1 MNQKLTVIIILTTIS
16 AFFSQVLLGNHAWGT
31 DPSIFQQRSV
41 HSASV
46 EPHTIYLPIIQTTDG
61 AFFVSMTGS
70 DGNPGTASAP
80 WKTLQYAVNHA
91 PAGSVIYIR
100 AGEYTGFTLT
110 RSDLTLSS
118 YAGETAYI
126 HGNGEDTYTVKILN
140 SDHIVLSGIVFHD
153 NQKQYSAGVYV
164 ENSTSIALTENIFYD
179 HQGFG
184 IVTKNVSD
192 VSIEG
197 NDLYDNANAIEI
209 RYGSAGVVIKNNKI
223 HNNTRKVDSGR
234 GAIGVTFYRT
244 TGPVTAIGNQLWDN
258 HSTGEA
264 DPEGAA
270 FEVYA
275 GGNVSMIG
283 NTIWENETVLETG
296 TDGQAAC
303 SNITFTRNVVY
314 RIARQQGLI
323 LRCASNSMI
332 ANNTFDGLDEFVFY
346 LTHFDGEYGG
356 SIEGLKILNN
366 VAVNGRVYSI
376 ESTLPASVEINHNLV
391 YNPGSSSIRGEY
403 LAYVKGKGNTKDLS
417 EFQDWTGYDLLSVSL
432 LPMFSDAAS
441 RNYHLLFTSPAI
453 DIGKN
458 IGEPFIGLAP
468 DAGAFEYSP

>member
-1 MNQKLTVIIILTTIS
+1 MNQKLNVIIVLTTIC
-16 AFFSQVLLGNHAWGT
+16 ALFSQVLLRESAWGT
-31 DPSIFQQRSV
+31 DTTIFQFRSV
-41 HSASV
+41 QSASV
-46 EPHTIYLPIIQTTDG
+46 EPHTIYLPIIQT
-61 AFFVSMTGS
+61 AEVFFVSTSGS
-70 DGNPGTASAP
+70 DSNPGTASAP

-91 PAGSVIYIR
+91 TAGAVIYIR

-118 YAGETAYI
+118 HPGETAYI
-126 HGNGEDTYTVKILN
+126 HGDGSSTYTVKILD
-140 SDHIVLSGIVFHD
+140 SDHIDVSGIVFHD
-153 NQKQYSAGVYV
+153 NQKEYSAGVYI
-164 ENSTSIALTENIFYD
+164 ENSTAITLKENIFYD

-184 IVTKNVSD
+184 IVTKDVSN

-197 NDLYDNANAIEI
+197 NDLYNNANAIEI

-244 TGPVTAIGNQLWDN
+244 TGPVTAIGNQLWNN
-258 HSTGEA
+258 HSTDQV

-275 GGNVSMIG
+275 GGNVAMIG

-314 RIARQQGLI
+314 RIARQQGMI
-323 LRCASNSMI
+323 LRCASNSLI
-332 ANNTFDGLDEFVFY
+332 ANNTFDGLDEYVFY
-346 LTHFDGEYGG
+346 LTHFEGEYGG

-366 VAVNGRVYSI
+366 ITVNGRAYSI
-376 ESTLPASVEINHNLV
+376 GTTLPASVEINHNLV
-391 YNPGSSSIRGEY
+391 YNPGSPSIRGEY
-403 LAYVKGKGNTKDLS
+403 LAYVKGEGNTKELS
-417 EFQDWTGYDLLSVSL
+417 EFQAWTGYDLLSVSL
-432 LPMFSDAAS
+432 PPLFFDAAS
-441 RNYHLLFTSPAI
+441 RNYRLLFTSPAI

-458 IGEPFIGLAP
+458 LGEPFFGLAP
-468 DAGAFEYSP
+468 DAGAFEYRP

>member
-1 MNQKLTVIIILTTIS
+1 MNKKFNVIIVLTTIS
-16 AFFSQVLLGNHAWGT
+16 ALISQVLLRDSAWGT
-31 DPSIFQQRSV
+31 DTAIFRFRSV
-41 HSASV
+41 QSASV
-46 EPHTIYLPIIQTTDG
+46 EPHTIYLPIIQTADVI
-61 AFFVSMTGS
+61 FVSTSGS
-70 DGNPGTASAP
+70 DSNPGTASAP

-91 PAGSVIYIR
+91 PAGAVIYIR
-100 AGEYTGFTLT
+100 AGEYTGFTST

-118 YAGETAYI
+118 YPGETAYI
-126 HGNGEDTYTVKILN
+126 HGDGSSTYTVKILN
-140 SDHIVLSGIVFHD
+140 SDHIDISGIVFHD
-153 NQKQYSAGVYV
+153 NQEAYSAGVYI
-164 ENSTSIALTENIFYD
+164 ENSTSISLKENIFYD

-184 IVTKNVSD
+184 IVTKNVSN

-197 NDLYDNANAIEI
+197 NDLYNNANAIEI

-244 TGPVTAIGNQLWDN
+244 TGPVIAIGNQLWDN
-258 HSTGEA
+258 HSTDQA

-275 GGNVSMIG
+275 GGNVAMIG

-296 TDGQAAC
+296 TDGQASC

-314 RIARQQGLI
+314 RIVRQQGLI
-323 LRCASNSMI
+323 LRCASNSLI
-332 ANNTFDGLDEFVFY
+332 ANNTFDGLDEYVFY
-346 LTHFDGEYGG
+346 LTHFDGAYGG

-366 VAVNGRVYSI
+366 VTVNGRVYSI
-376 ESTLPASVEINHNLV
+376 ESTLPASVEINNNLV
-391 YNPGSSSIRGEY
+391 YNPGSESIRGEY
-403 LAYVKGKGNTKDLS
+403 LAYVKGKGNTKELS
-417 EFQDWTGYDLLSVSL
+417 EFQAWTGYDLLSVSL
-432 LPMFSDAAS
+432 PPLFFDAAS

-458 IGEPFIGLAP
+458 LGEPFFGLAP
-468 DAGAFEYSP
+468 DAGAFEYRP